1 MATAYQQAQR
11 EGQDVVRTA
20 ILDTATHLLVTE
32 GPGALTV
39 RRIAGEAG
47 CSTKVI
53 YTLFGGKDGL
63 VEALWLEGFARFER
77 RLRAAPK
84 SVRGGR
90 RLHVTPE
97 GEHGERRLL
106 PASEGEGR
114 LLAPPE
120 GERGERLAGS
130 LSDPRAGALAGSLAD
145 PSADP
150 STSNGARSEDGT
162 HAGSLT
168 DPPADPLAELRAGLD
183 AYREYALAEPDYYR
197 VMFQGAVPGF
207 SPGPEAVAAARR
219 SFELLVHAVR
229 ACLEQGLLRGGTARE
244 IADLLW
250 MAVHGAVSLEITG
263 FFAAPEAAQ
272 RYRAL
277 YAAVLAPFLLP
288 PDLPDDEPGGE
299 FRELPYEESVERT
312 AS

>member
-84 SVRGGR
+84 SARGER
-90 RLHVTPE
+90 RLHVTSE
-97 GEHGERRLL
+97 GEHGEQRLL
-106 PASEGEGR
+106 AASEGERSEGRLLGASEGEGSEGR
-114 LLAPPE
+114 LLGAPE
-120 GERGERLAGS
+120 SERGEGLAGAQ
-130 LSDPRAGALAGSLAD
+130 PLADSLAD
-145 PSADP
+145 P
-150 STSNGARSEDGT
+150 R
-162 HAGSLT
+162 AGSLT
-168 DPPADPLAELRAGLD
+168 DPLPADPLAALRAGLD
-183 AYREYALAEPDYYR
+183 AYRDYALAEPDYYR

-263 FFAAPEAAQ
+263 FFAAPEAAR

-277 YAAVLAPFLLP
+277 YSAVLAPFLLP
-288 PDLPDDEPGGE
+288 PDLPDDEPAGEPGGAY
-299 FRELPYEESVERT
+299 RELPYEESVERT

>member
-84 SVRGGR
+84 SARGDR
-90 RLHVTPE
+90 QLRVTPE
-97 GEHGERRLL
+97 GEQ
-106 PASEGEGR
+106 GEGR
-114 LLAPPE
+114 LLGAPE
-120 GERGERLAGS
+120 SERGEGLAGARPLDGS
-130 LSDPRAGALAGSLAD
+130 PADPRAGSPA
-145 PSADP
+145 
-150 STSNGARSEDGT
+150 
-162 HAGSLT
+162 

-183 AYREYALAEPDYYR
+183 AYRDYALAEPDYYR

-263 FFAAPEAAQ
+263 FFAPPESAR

-288 PDLPDDEPGGE
+288 PDLPDDEPAGEPGGE
-299 FRELPYEESVERT
+299 YRELPYEESVERT